1 MEPMRSIGGAYLLLP
16 GINGGSISNMKLSV
30 SLPEEDVAFLDEYG
44 RAIGERS
51 RSAVIQR
58 AVRLLRA
65 TELGPAYAQAWE
77 EWAEDGAAAWEPVVA
92 DGLDSQEEGAGAAR

>member
-1 MEPMRSIGGAYLLLP
+1 M
-16 GINGGSISNMKLSV
+16 SV
-30 SLPEEDVAFLDEYG
+30 SLPEDDVEFLDEYARRLG
-44 RAIGERS
+44 GRS

-77 EWAEDGAAAWEPVVA
+77 EWEAGHDAELWDKTSD
-92 DGLDSQEEGAGAAR
+92 DGLDSQEGS

>member
-1 MEPMRSIGGAYLLLP
+1 
-16 GINGGSISNMKLSV
+16 MKLSV
-30 SLPEEDVAFLDEYG
+30 SLPDEDIEFLDEYARSVG
-44 RAIGERS
+44 APS

-77 EWAEDGAAAWEPVVA
+77 EWEQSGDSEVWESA
-92 DGLDSQEEGAGAAR
+92 SGDGLDSSGDE